1 MTKKNNSLY
10 SNTDKIELTG
20 LNWSKSLQLSRED
33 GLKSIR
39 DMLIISVG
47 GIAPKI
53 FETLSSTDFGEYS
66 IYVQM
71 WCAMLAPLVY
81 RFLRN
86 K

>member
-1 MTKKNNSLY
+1 
-10 SNTDKIELTG
+10 
-20 LNWSKSLQLSRED
+20 LSRED

-71 WCAMLAPLVY
+71 
-81 RFLRN
+81 
-86 K
+86 